1 MLLQLGFYVALIAL
15 GLWYRYREG
24 QAGQSFGLITLLA
37 LAAYAIGMYLSPAA
51 LDVKIGFAVR
61 DMVILGVAGL
71 IFGIGVGIGQRAPFW
86 LLLLAALLGLAYYL
100 RDEIP
105 RPKPPQQEAVSAV
118 AEPIALDRD
127 GELLVELKNG
137 APLAELQAW
146 CAARG
151 ATVQQAFTPADG
163 DATELDDYYLV
174 NISDETD
181 WEVFAAELE
190 ETSLLDYLE
199 PNEVINVAPLPDENP
214 PAMDRRFRI
223 NDPGVEQQWAME
235 VLDMGRFYQEL
246 TKHQPQRKATI
257 AILDTGVDAAH
268 EDLKGNFRSL
278 DDQFDTDPQGH
289 GTHCAG
295 IAGAVTNNGI
305 GVASLALTNDFVHIT
320 SVKVLNASGMGT
332 QKSIIDGILYA
343 ADAKVDVISMSL
355 GGPSTQSRQRAYNQ
369 AVAYANKKGVIVVAA
384 AGNSNRKAKNYSP
397 ANAKGIVTVSAI
409 GQDLLRAPFSNRC
422 EEIDMAL
429 AAPGVGVYST
439 KPNNNYRAHSGTSMA
454 CPFVAG
460 LAGILRSIDP
470 DMDTQEFYR
479 LVNETG
485 KEIPDGNRT
494 GRLIQPAAALAAL
507 R

>member
-24 QAGQSFGLITLLA
+24 QAGQSLGLITLLA

-71 IFGIGVGIGQRAPFW
+71 IFGIGMGIGQRAPFW
-86 LLLLAALLGLAYYL
+86 LLLLFGLLGLAYYL
-100 RDEIP
+100 RNEIP
-105 RPKPPQQEAVSAV
+105 RPKPPQQEAVSATD
-118 AEPIALDRD
+118 PIALDRD

-137 APLAELQAW
+137 VPLDELQAW

-174 NISDETD
+174 DISDATD
-181 WEVFAAELE
+181 WETFAAELQK
-190 ETSLLDYLE
+190 TSLLDYLE
-199 PNEVINVAPLPDENP
+199 PNEVINVAPLPAENP
-214 PAMDRRFRI
+214 PTMDRRFRI

-235 VLDMGRFYQEL
+235 ALDMDRFYQEL
-246 TKHQPQRKATI
+246 SKRKPRRKATI

-278 DDQFDTDPQGH
+278 DKQFDTDPQGH

-295 IAGAVTNNGI
+295 IAGAVTNNGL
-305 GVASLALTNDFVHIT
+305 GVASMALTGDFVHIT

-355 GGPSTQSRQRAYNQ
+355 GGPSNQSRQRAYNQ

-384 AGNSNRKAKNYSP
+384 AGNSNRKAKDYSP
-397 ANAKGIVTVSAI
+397 ANAKGIIAVSAI
-409 GQDLLRAPFSNRC
+409 GEDLLRAPFSNRC

-429 AAPGVGVYST
+429 AAPGVAVYST

-460 LAGILRSIDP
+460 LAGILRSLDP
-470 DMDTQEFYR
+470 EMDTETFYR

-485 KEIPDGNRT
+485 KEIPDGRRT
-494 GRLIQPAAALAAL
+494 GRLIQPAAALAAVQ
-507 R
+507 